1 MTEKETE
8 KELIRRLYGEFMKG
22 LHIKFHMSYFKST
35 SFAVIGKNMSWKGGG
50 FEEAIV
56 YKVDSEAV
64 LGKLKNKNMAEAL
77 CLIAQ
82 GYEQWEVAIMMGKSI
97 RTIEWYVQEVKRF
110 LKKFQ

>member
-1 MTEKETE
+1 MTDEER
-8 KELIRRLYGEFMKG
+8 ELVNRLYGEFMKG
-22 LHIKFHMSYFKST
+22 LYIKFNMSYLKST

-56 YKVDSEAV
+56 YKVDSENV
-64 LGKLKNKNMAEAL
+64 LDKLKNKNMAEAL

-82 GYEQWEVAIMMGKSI
+82 GYEQWEVALMMGKST